1 MRGVAY
7 SVGERV
13 LFMKLHEQGRSLK
26 TLSRETGVPRQ
37 ILSGWWKRYRQ
48 AGVEGLRP
56 HYAMTLRHW
65 VERLERNHARAL
77 QFVNEATYR
86 VWRLYMAACALEFES
101 GRVGIYQI
109 LAAKRAAGNLPLPLT
124 RRRLYV

>member
-26 TLSRETGVPRQ
+26 TLSRETGVSRQ

-56 HYAMTLRHW
+56 HSRRPQRSPRRIAAGIQRRILQIWRQGW
-65 VERLERNHARAL
+65 GSARI
-77 QFVNEATYR
+77 
-86 VWRLYMAACALEFES
+86 ALETGVS
-101 GRVGIYQI
+101 PATVAQSQ
-109 LAAKRAAGNLPLPLT
+109 
-124 RRRLYV
+124 VS